1 VVGDLESVTLGHGV
15 LPSLDILVHEL
26 FDMPAVDALDVVV
39 VRALVEFE
47 HCHAVGEMVA
57 GHEACGLEL
66 RQHAVDGRKTNIFAR
81 VDQTSIDV
89 FS

>member
-1 VVGDLESVTLGHGV
+1 VVGDLEAVTLRHGV

-26 FDMPAVDALDVVV
+26 FDMPAIDALDMVV

-57 GHEACGLEL
+57 GHKTRGLEL
-66 RQHAVDGRKTNIFAR
+66 R
-81 VDQTSIDV
+81 
-89 FS
+89 